1 MLKDELQEIQG
12 LYGSFSLSERILQKI
27 WLQGDFDQSTL
38 RTESGKR
45 LRVIDPGRWNLLEGP
60 DFLEIAFLSKYANE
74 GLQAR

>member
-45 LRVIDPGRWNLLEGP
+45 LRVIDPGRWNHL
-60 DFLEIAFLSKYANE
+60 
-74 GLQAR
+74 